1 MSMIE
6 NRKANITDAAL
17 SFAPFGILL
26 GGAIIASTF
35 APDVLYARTQ
45 WTFRVSMLL
54 AAPAL
59 AILIF
64 SFGREP
70 LPKLW
75 RLWWTFAFLAMAVH
89 VAFAFFGMQGG
100 DISTVPLTM
109 GQTGAILLGAVL
121 ALWTLDVLFAWIA
134 PRALWLPVRLIRL
147 LAGIGVFTATL
158 YATFNRTGVIYW
170 LGIAL
175 IVIAAGAFV
184 LRLFTTIRRSP
195 A

>member
-6 NRKANITDAAL
+6 DRKANIADAAL
-17 SFAPFGILL
+17 SFSPFGILL
-26 GGAIIASTF
+26 GGAIIAATF

-64 SFGREP
+64 SFGRAS

-75 RLWWTFAFLAMAVH
+75 RLWWTFALLAMAVH
-89 VAFAFFGMQGG
+89 IAFALFGMHGG

-109 GQTGAILLGAVL
+109 GETGAVL
-121 ALWTLDVLFAWIA
+121 VAVVLVLWTLDVLFAWIV
-134 PRALWLPVRLIRL
+134 PRAVSVPVRLTRL
-147 LAGIGVFTATL
+147 LAAIGVFAAVL

-175 IVIAAGAFV
+175 IAIAAGAFV
-184 LRLFTTIRRSP
+184 LRLFTTNHPP

>member
-1 MSMIE
+1 MIE
-6 NRKANITDAAL
+6 NRQATISEAAL

-35 APDVLYARTQ
+35 APDALYARTQ
-45 WTFRVSMLL
+45 WTFRVSLLL
-54 AAPAL
+54 AGPAL
-59 AILIF
+59 AILIY

-89 VAFAFFGMQGG
+89 VAFAFFGMHGG
-100 DISTVPLTM
+100 DISTVSLTM
-109 GQTGAILLGAVL
+109 GQTGAVLVGVVL
-121 ALWTLDVLFAWIA
+121 ALWTLDILFAWIA
-134 PRALWLPVRLIRL
+134 PRALSLPVRLIRV
-147 LAGIGVFTATL
+147 LATIGVFAAML

-184 LRLFTTIRRSP
+184 LRLFTTSRRSP

>member
-1 MSMIE
+1 MTE
-6 NRKANITDAAL
+6 DRKATITDAAL

-26 GGAIIASTF
+26 GGAIIASLL
-35 APDVLYARTQ
+35 APDVLYTRTQ
-45 WTFRVSMLL
+45 WTFRVSMLF

-75 RLWWTFAFLAMAVH
+75 RLWWTLAFLAMAVH
-89 VAFAFFGMQGG
+89 VTFAFFGMHGG
-100 DISTVPLTM
+100 DVSTVPLTM
-109 GQTGAILLGAVL
+109 GQAGTILVSAVL
-121 ALWTLDVLFAWIA
+121 VLWTLDILFAWIM
-134 PRALWLPVRLIRL
+134 PRAFSLPVRLVRL
-147 LAGIGVFTATL
+147 FAAIGVFASIL
-158 YATFNRTGVIYW
+158 FATFNRTGVIYW

-184 LRLFTTIRRSP
+184 LRLFTTSRRSP